1 MDEKKAQRI
10 EKLADGILNLV
21 IGIDVLSMLKVIP
34 KLSEGAEL
42 WLVLIGGLAI
52 GLGWLLGTKRVWKK
66 VLGVLM
72 LLLVVSVAVLRRAL
86 LFLHREGIDLRDG
99 KEKKREAAIAASL
112 SLFCLILN
120 SLIRR
125 ARAPRWLSARGR

>member
-34 KLSEGAEL
+34 RLSEGAEL

-52 GLGWLLGTKRVWKK
+52 GLGWLLGAKRVWKK
-66 VLGVLM
+66 VLGVLV
-72 LLLVVSVAVLRRAL
+72 LLLVVSVIVLQRDL
-86 LFLHREGIDLRDG
+86 LF
-99 KEKKREAAIAASL
+99 
-112 SLFCLILN
+112 
-120 SLIRR
+120 
-125 ARAPRWLSARGR
+125 

>member
-21 IGIDVLSMLKVIP
+21 IGIDILSMLKVIP

-52 GLGWLLGTKRVWKK
+52 GLGWLLGAKRVWKK
-66 VLGVLM
+66 VLGVLV
-72 LLLVVSVAVLRRAL
+72 LLLVVSVTVLQRSL
-86 LFLHREGIDLRDG
+86 LF
-99 KEKKREAAIAASL
+99 
-112 SLFCLILN
+112 
-120 SLIRR
+120 
-125 ARAPRWLSARGR
+125 

>member
-52 GLGWLLGTKRVWKK
+52 GLGWLLGAKRVWKK
-66 VLGVLM
+66 VLGVLV
-72 LLLVVSVAVLRRAL
+72 LLLVVSVTVLQRNL
-86 LFLHREGIDLRDG
+86 LF
-99 KEKKREAAIAASL
+99 
-112 SLFCLILN
+112 
-120 SLIRR
+120 
-125 ARAPRWLSARGR
+125 

>member
-1 MDEKKAQRI
+1 M
-10 EKLADGILNLV
+10 NLV
-21 IGIDVLSMLKVIP
+21 IGIDILSMLKVIP
-34 KLSEGAEL
+34 TLSEGAEL

-86 LFLHREGIDLRDG
+86 LF
-99 KEKKREAAIAASL
+99 
-112 SLFCLILN
+112 
-120 SLIRR
+120 
-125 ARAPRWLSARGR
+125 

>member
-21 IGIDVLSMLKVIP
+21 IGIDILSMLKVIP

-52 GLGWLLGTKRVWKK
+52 GLGWLLGAKRVWKK
-66 VLGVLM
+66 VLGVLV
-72 LLLVVSVAVLRRAL
+72 LLLVVSLTVLQRAL
-86 LFLHREGIDLRDG
+86 LF
-99 KEKKREAAIAASL
+99 
-112 SLFCLILN
+112 
-120 SLIRR
+120 
-125 ARAPRWLSARGR
+125 

>member
-21 IGIDVLSMLKVIP
+21 IGIDILSMLKVIP

-52 GLGWLLGTKRVWKK
+52 GLGWLLGAKRVWKK
-66 VLGVLM
+66 VLGVLV
-72 LLLVVSVAVLRRAL
+72 LLLVVSVTVLQRNL
-86 LFLHREGIDLRDG
+86 LF
-99 KEKKREAAIAASL
+99 
-112 SLFCLILN
+112 
-120 SLIRR
+120 
-125 ARAPRWLSARGR
+125 

>member
-21 IGIDVLSMLKVIP
+21 IGIDILSMLKVIP

-52 GLGWLLGTKRVWKK
+52 GLGWLLGAKRVWKK
-66 VLGVLM
+66 VLGVLV
-72 LLLVVSVAVLRRAL
+72 LLFVVSVTVLQRAL
-86 LFLHREGIDLRDG
+86 LF
-99 KEKKREAAIAASL
+99 
-112 SLFCLILN
+112 
-120 SLIRR
+120 
-125 ARAPRWLSARGR
+125 

>member
-21 IGIDVLSMLKVIP
+21 IGIDILSMLKVIP

-52 GLGWLLGTKRVWKK
+52 GLGWLLGAKRVWKK
-66 VLGVLM
+66 VLGVLV
-72 LLLVVSVAVLRRAL
+72 LLLVVSVTVLQRAL
-86 LFLHREGIDLRDG
+86 LF
-99 KEKKREAAIAASL
+99 
-112 SLFCLILN
+112 
-120 SLIRR
+120 
-125 ARAPRWLSARGR
+125 

>member
-21 IGIDVLSMLKVIP
+21 IGIDILSMLKVIP

-52 GLGWLLGTKRVWKK
+52 GLGWLLGAKRVWKR

-72 LLLVVSVAVLRRAL
+72 LLLVVSVTVLQRAM
-86 LFLHREGIDLRDG
+86 LF
-99 KEKKREAAIAASL
+99 
-112 SLFCLILN
+112 
-120 SLIRR
+120 
-125 ARAPRWLSARGR
+125 

>member
-21 IGIDVLSMLKVIP
+21 IGIDILSMLKVIP

-52 GLGWLLGTKRVWKK
+52 GLGWLLGAKRVWKK
-66 VLGVLM
+66 VLGVLV
-72 LLLVVSVAVLRRAL
+72 LLLVVYVTVLQRAL
-86 LFLHREGIDLRDG
+86 LF
-99 KEKKREAAIAASL
+99 
-112 SLFCLILN
+112 
-120 SLIRR
+120 
-125 ARAPRWLSARGR
+125 

>member
-52 GLGWLLGTKRVWKK
+52 GLGWLLGTKRVGKK
-66 VLGVLM
+66 CWG
-72 LLLVVSVAVLRRAL
+72 
-86 LFLHREGIDLRDG
+86 F
-99 KEKKREAAIAASL
+99 
-112 SLFCLILN
+112 
-120 SLIRR
+120 
-125 ARAPRWLSARGR
+125 